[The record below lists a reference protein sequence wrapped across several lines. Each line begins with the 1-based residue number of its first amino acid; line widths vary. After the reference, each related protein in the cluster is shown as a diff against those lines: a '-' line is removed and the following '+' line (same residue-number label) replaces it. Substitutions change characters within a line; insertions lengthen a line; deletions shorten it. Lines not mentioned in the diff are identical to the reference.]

1 MTSDSQILAPPAAAG
16 EGADPRRWLTLIILL
31 LAAFMNLLDVSI
43 VNIAIPSIQRDLNAS
58 YADVQWALAGY
69 TLAYALVL
77 ITGGRLGDT
86 FGRKR
91 LFLIGVSGFTIMSA
105 LCGAAQSP
113 GQLIAFRV
121 VQGAMGAIM
130 VPQVLAVIQV
140 IFPPAERIKALAGFG
155 VTAGLGTVSGP
166 LIGGLLIQHNLF
178 GWTWRPIFLINVPVG
193 ILAVIASAVL
203 VRESRSARPPK
214 LDPVG
219 VVLVSAALLLLLYP
233 LVQGRQLG
241 WPGWTFVSMA
251 AAAPMFALFVWWE
264 QVKTRRD
271 GSPLVPLRLFSH
283 REFSVGMAIAMTF
296 FLGIASFG
304 LVLTLFLQLGLGFTP
319 LHAGLTFLPFSLGI
333 LVSSGAAARLAPR
346 FGRGVTMAGALIIA
360 AGMAGLI
367 AAVHHYGAAVTT
379 WELVPGLVA
388 AGLGLGAVIA
398 PLADIVLD
406 RVPHQDA
413 GSASGVFNT
422 GLQLGNSIGIAVI
435 GVIFFA
441 LLGSQ
446 SGPAASTVA
455 PALRSQIV
463 AAGVPAQAAAHLEAQ
478 FRACLHDRLVAS
490 DPTVTPA
497 SCQPPAGVV
506 PSPAVRRIV
515 AGAGISAVRHDFAAS
530 LVRTLWFQV
539 GVFVLA
545 FLMMLAW
552 PRGAGRRVTAPA
564 GEVAGARA
572 SPGASAQESA
582 EVVTGQGAPHTA
594 TVAAGPGESVT
605 AAPGGSV
612 TAAPGG
618 SVTASNGQ
626 VT

>member
-1 MTSDSQILAPPAAAG
+1 MTSDAQILAPPATAG
-16 EGADPRRWLTLIILL
+16 EGVDPRRWLTLIILL

-43 VNIAIPSIQRDLNAS
+43 VNIAIPSIQRDLHAS

-121 VQGAMGAIM
+121 VQGAMGALM

-178 GWTWRPIFLINVPVG
+178 GLTWRPIFLINVPVG
-193 ILAVIASAVL
+193 ILAVIMSAVL
-203 VRESRSARPPK
+203 VRESRSPRPPK

-219 VVLVSAALLLLLYP
+219 VILVSAALLLLLYP

-251 AAAPMFALFVWWE
+251 ASAPVFALFIWWE

-271 GSPLVPLRLFSH
+271 GSPLVPLRLFSR

-319 LHAGLTFLPFSLGI
+319 LHAGLTFLPFSLGV

-346 FGRGVTMAGALIIA
+346 FGRGVTMVGALIIA

-367 AAVHHYGAAVTT
+367 VAVHHYGAAVTT
-379 WELVPGLVA
+379 WELVPGLVG

-446 SGPAASTVA
+446 SGPAANTVA

-463 AAGVPAQAAAHLEAQ
+463 AAGVPAPNAVRLEAQ
-478 FRACLHDRLVAS
+478 FRTCLHDRLVAS

-497 SCQPPAGVV
+497 SCKLPAGVV
-506 PSPAVRRIV
+506 LPPAVHRIV
-515 AGAGISAVRHDFAAS
+515 AGAGITAVRHDFAAS

-552 PRGAGRRVTAPA
+552 PRGVGRRVTAPGGSA
-564 GEVAGARA
+564 ETAAQQNAEVATGQGTLHAAMVGAG
-572 SPGASAQESA
+572 PGASAA
-582 EVVTGQGAPHTA
+582 
-594 TVAAGPGESVT
+594 
-605 AAPGGSV
+605 
-612 TAAPGG
+612 
-618 SVTASNGQ
+618 ASNGQ